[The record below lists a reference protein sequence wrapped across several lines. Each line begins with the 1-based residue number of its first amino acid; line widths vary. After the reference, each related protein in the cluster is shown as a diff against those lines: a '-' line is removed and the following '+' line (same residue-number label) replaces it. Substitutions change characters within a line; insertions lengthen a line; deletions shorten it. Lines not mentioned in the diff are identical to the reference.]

1 LDSPIAPPF
10 SVFDPVS
17 WRRTTDE
24 TTKSIHRAIARQGWL
39 ELQRPT
45 AAIGLRRIEHLTVL
59 RRSTRDL
66 TESREIGAARVS
78 PQVSLVRRPSKTTIP
93 KGEMVMQDR
102 APRRGWTLALASLGL
117 FMVALDTLVV
127 TTALPVLRVD
137 LGASLGDLEWTVNA
151 YNLSFACLL
160 LTGAA
165 LGDRFGRRRMFS
177 VGLAGFTLASAA
189 AALSPSVGW
198 LIGARTVQ
206 GAAAAIVMPLTLTL
220 ISEAFP
226 AEKRGAAIGLWG
238 GIAGLAVAAGPV
250 VGGAVVDGI
259 DWHWIFWLNVP
270 IGIVLVPLAARML
283 TESFG
288 PRPKLD
294 PVGVLLAASG
304 LASLTWALIRANSV
318 GWGSVE
324 IVTTLAV
331 GAILVG
337 AFLGWERRAPSPM
350 LPLGLFRVKEFSAAN
365 AVSFFMYAGLFGA
378 LFLMAQFL
386 QTALGHSPLEA
397 GLLLLPWTATP
408 MVVAP
413 LAGALADKLGNRP
426 FMVLGLI
433 LQAVG
438 LGWVAL
444 IASPDVSY
452 LQLGAALTVAGV
464 GTSMCFPT
472 VANAVASSVPQQE
485 VGVAS
490 GTNSTLRELG
500 GVFGVAVLAA
510 VFTHQGVYSSA
521 QSFIDRFQPALFVGA
536 GLTAVGVVAALFAP
550 GRTKHED
557 AAVFRPAVPAYATD
571 D

>member
-1 LDSPIAPPF
+1 
-10 SVFDPVS
+10 
-17 WRRTTDE
+17 
-24 TTKSIHRAIARQGWL
+24 
-39 ELQRPT
+39 
-45 AAIGLRRIEHLTVL
+45 
-59 RRSTRDL
+59 
-66 TESREIGAARVS
+66 
-78 PQVSLVRRPSKTTIP
+78 
-93 KGEMVMQDR
+93 MQDVIH
-102 APRRGWTLALASLGL
+102 RRGWTLVLASLGL

-165 LGDRFGRRRMFS
+165 LGDRFGRRRMFA
-177 VGLAGFTLASAA
+177 VGVAGFTLASAA

-198 LIGARTVQ
+198 LIGARTIQ

-238 GIAGLAVAAGPV
+238 GIAGLAVAAGPL

-270 IGIVLVPLAARML
+270 IGIALVPLALSRL
-283 TESFG
+283 SESFG
-288 PRPKLD
+288 PRPRLD
-294 PVGVLLAASG
+294 PLGVVLGAGG
-304 LASLTWALIRANSV
+304 LASVTWALVRGNSV
-318 GWGSVE
+318 GWGSAE
-324 IVTTLAV
+324 IVAAFTAGAV
-331 GAILVG
+331 LIG
-337 AFLGWERRAPSPM
+337 AFLAWERRAKNPM
-350 LPLGLFRVKEFSAAN
+350 LPLGLFRYRGFSAAN

-397 GLLLLPWTATP
+397 GLLILPWTATP
-408 MVVAP
+408 MVIAP
-413 LAGALADKLGNRP
+413 VAGALADRFGNRP
-426 FMVLGLI
+426 FMVLGLA

-444 IASPDVSY
+444 IAGTSISY
-452 LQLGAALTVAGV
+452 VELGAALTVAGI
-464 GTSMCFPT
+464 GTSMCYPT
-472 VANAVASSVPQQE
+472 VANAVASSVPHQE

-500 GVFGVAVLAA
+500 GVFGVALLAA
-510 VFTHQGVYSSA
+510 VFTHHGVYASS
-521 QSFIDRFQPALFVGA
+521 QSFIDGFRPALFVGA
-536 GLTAVGVVAALFAP
+536 ALTAAGIFAALLAP
-550 GRTKHED
+550 GRSRPE
-557 AAVFRPAVPAYATD
+557 AAGVTHPVPAFAAND
-571 D
+571 